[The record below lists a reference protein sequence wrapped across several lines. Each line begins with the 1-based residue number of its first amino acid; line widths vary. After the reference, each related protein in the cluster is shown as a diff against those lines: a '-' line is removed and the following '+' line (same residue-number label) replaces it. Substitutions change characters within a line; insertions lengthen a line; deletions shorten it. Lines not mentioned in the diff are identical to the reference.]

1 MEIYIPIGLMVLF
14 IGGLIMVNKEI
25 VKRPTFKDS
34 EERYKKIEVCNEIH
48 KSVDE
53 KLNCIPE
60 IKTTVT
66 QIETKIDILLRNNGH

>member
-48 KSVDE
+48 KSVEE